1 VATVA
6 PPRVSDRAPQP
17 APPRR
22 QLWIWLAGTAV
33 GFVLVVVI
41 AFMAMF
47 GAGGLPCLGGGG
59 GGGGPE
65 PSATSVREIPA
76 RYLVLYRE
84 MGSRYDVDWTVL
96 AAIGAQESGHGSNAV
111 SSTAGCIGVM
121 QLCGAFTKRPIA
133 QDGSGDGDIQLEGT
147 VDIADSIASAA
158 NGFQKLKNAP
168 PIGGSYADYRQAA
181 CGYYGACADANANY
195 ADEVMARAVQ
205 YGFQGAGAPAP
216 TNPAAGPAVRGPER
230 TLLNLGD
237 SLAVGAGGPLSDA
250 LPSWRVDTD
259 AVSSRPTAAG
269 VARLEARPGEL
280 PSVLA
285 VSLGTNDAPTAT
297 RAFRASVERVL
308 KIAGPDRCV
317 LWIKIR
323 RPPLNNTSYAGL
335 NRVLRTLAH
344 SNDNLRIVD
353 AVGELGEDNV
363 HLTRGG
369 YRTRASA
376 IGDAARGCIADLHL
390 TTAAAAAGTGVCA
403 DVGGAGGQG
412 MGSPDAG
419 ELATNPNI
427 TFANALAQLNDLR
440 FGRLSPRLVAL
451 LSTIAQHRKITVT
464 ALASDHAPGTNHE
477 AGRAADI
484 SIVDDDN
491 CFPPDRAG
499 ACWQLAQQ
507 LDRIKGCL
515 HATELIYFFDPGPSP
530 DSFAKADHDD
540 HIHVGWDGPPGAKSY
555 DPDTAPCSQQA
566 LTGSR

>member
-1 VATVA
+1 
-6 PPRVSDRAPQP
+6 
-17 APPRR
+17 
-22 QLWIWLAGTAV
+22 
-33 GFVLVVVI
+33 
-41 AFMAMF
+41 M
-47 GAGGLPCLGGGG
+47 
-59 GGGGPE
+59 
-65 PSATSVREIPA
+65 
-76 RYLVLYRE
+76 
-84 MGSRYDVDWTVL
+84 
-96 AAIGAQESGHGSNAV
+96 H
-111 SSTAGCIGVM
+111 
-121 QLCGAFTKRPIA
+121 
-133 QDGSGDGDIQLEGT
+133 
-147 VDIADSIASAA
+147 
-158 NGFQKLKNAP
+158 
-168 PIGGSYADYRQAA
+168 
-181 CGYYGACADANANY
+181 
-195 ADEVMARAVQ
+195 RAVQ

-216 TNPAAGPAVRGPER
+216 TNPAAGPTDRGPER

-237 SLAVGAGGPLSDA
+237 FLAVGAGGPLPDA
-250 LPSWRVDTD
+250 LPGWTVDTD
-259 AVSSRPTAAG
+259 AVSGRPTAAG
-269 VARLEARPGEL
+269 VARLEGRPAEEL
-280 PSVLA
+280 PSVIA
-285 VSLGTNDAPTAT
+285 VSLGTNDSPIET
-297 RAFRASVERVL
+297 RAFRASVQRVL
-308 KIAGPDRCV
+308 EIAGPHRCV
-317 LWIKIR
+317 LWTEIR
-323 RPPLNNTSYAGL
+323 RPPLNGTSYAGL
-335 NRVLRTLAH
+335 NRVLRTLAR
-344 SNDNLRIVD
+344 SNDNLRVVD

-376 IGDAARGCIADLHL
+376 IGEAARGCIADLHL

-427 TFANALAQLNDLR
+427 TFANALAQRHDLR
-440 FGRLSPRLVAL
+440 FGRLSPRMVAL
-451 LSTIAQHRKITVT
+451 LSTIAQRRTITVT

-540 HIHVGWDGPPGAKSY
+540 HIHVGWDGPPGPKSY
-555 DPDTAPCSQQA
+555 DADTPPCSRQA